1 MSPLSQRWII
11 VIGLTIFVGIA
22 MRVSN
27 VFQYPIDMGFDAQG
41 NWSYV
46 SGLLR
51 SWALPTPDSGWSTAH
66 PPLFYYVAGAIGRIF
81 GGVGELGKASA
92 IHAIR
97 FASMCFG
104 LLGIVAAVVF
114 VQRADPG
121 NSRRAVFAGGL
132 LLFLPVHLYMSAM
145 LTEEILVTTLISIV
159 VVGVGLDLTAE
170 PERTPKA
177 LMRAGLFGGIAGL
190 ALLTKLT
197 GLLVIAA
204 GGAAYLL
211 VDLRAARD
219 AGSWASSLVRPCVFG
234 AAALLAGGW
243 FFAWNWL
250 QYGYLYPHALEVH
263 SVMFRMPPGS
273 RSLIDYLSF
282 PWQLFIDPN
291 LLSPNLIH
299 SVWGSTYATIWFDAH
314 RHFVPLDGVS
324 IARLATAIL
333 VLGLLPTIAFGVG
346 LLRGIRRVL
355 HSIPGPDVL
364 LLLLVIA
371 TVGGYLVFSW
381 RNPWF
386 VVLKGSFL
394 LGLCVPFSFY
404 ASEVLA
410 DWTRGSDWRS
420 KGVFTCVGLL
430 TILVIVTFSYGVV
443 LEKHEL
449 PGIPWTPVET
459 SWQP

>member
-1 MSPLSQRWII
+1 MIA
-11 VIGLTIFVGIA
+11 IGAALFVGIA
-22 MRVSN
+22 IRVSN
-27 VFQYPIDMGFDAQG
+27 VFQYPLDMGFDAQG

-46 SGLLR
+46 SGLLG
-51 SWALPTPDSGWSTAH
+51 SWALPKPDSGWSTAH
-66 PPLFYYVAGAIGRIF
+66 PPLFYYMAGAIGRIF
-81 GGVGELGKASA
+81 GGLGEFEKASA

-97 FASMCFG
+97 FVSMGFG
-104 LLGIVAAVVF
+104 LLGIATAVVL
-114 VQRADPG
+114 VRRTDPE
-121 NSRRAVFAGGL
+121 NTPRAVFAGGL

-159 VVGVGLDLTAE
+159 VVGVGLDLVAE

-177 LMRAGLFGGIAGL
+177 WRRAGFFGAVAGL

-197 GLLVIAA
+197 GLLVIAV
-204 GGAAYLL
+204 GGAAYLV
-211 VDLRAARD
+211 VDLRAARSTR
-219 AGSWASSLVRPCVFG
+219 AWAASIVRPGAFG
-234 AAALLAGGW
+234 LAALLAAGW
-243 FFAWNWL
+243 FFAWNWF

-273 RSLIDYLSF
+273 RGFVDYLSF

-314 RHFVPLDGVS
+314 RHFVPRDGVA
-324 IARLATAIL
+324 IARLATSIL
-333 VLGLLPTIAFGVG
+333 VLGLLPTIAFGIGMV
-346 LLRGIRRVL
+346 RGIRRVFRSL
-355 HSIPGPDVL
+355 QGPDVL

-371 TVGGYLVFSW
+371 TFGGYLFFSW

-410 DWTRGSDWRS
+410 DWTRDSGWRS
-420 KGVFTCVGLL
+420 KSVLTSMGLL
-430 TILVIVTFSYGVV
+430 AIVVSLTFSYGVV
-443 LEKHEL
+443 LEKNEL
-449 PGIPWTPVET
+449 PGIPWIPVET
-459 SWQP
+459 PWQP